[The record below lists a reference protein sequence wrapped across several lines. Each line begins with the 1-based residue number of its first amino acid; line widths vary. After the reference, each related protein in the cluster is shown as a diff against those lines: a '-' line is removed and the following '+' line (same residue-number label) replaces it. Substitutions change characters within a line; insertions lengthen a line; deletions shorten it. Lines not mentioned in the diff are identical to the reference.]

1 MNIKTTLLTG
11 LMLVGAASLH
21 AKQAPAFTLTDTN
34 GTEHSLSDFEGKVV
48 VLEWFNEGCPF
59 VKKHYVKGNMQ
70 ALQTAYTEKGV
81 VWLRIVSSAEGK
93 QGYKSNEQHNATT
106 DKWKVTST
114 ALLVDADGKV
124 GKSYE
129 AKTTPHMFV
138 ISAEGQIAYQG
149 AIDDKRST
157 NADHIPDSKNYVK
170 AALDSLLAGEKVE
183 VARTAPYGCSVK
195 Y

>member
-1 MNIKTTLLTG
+1 MNVKTALLSC
-11 LMLVGAASLH
+11 LLLAGATALH

-34 GTEHSLSDFEGKVV
+34 GTEHSLSDFAGKIV

-59 VKKHYVKGNMQ
+59 VKKHYTKGNMQ
-70 ALQTAYTEKGV
+70 ALQKAYAEKGV
-81 VWLRIVSSAEGK
+81 VWLRIVSSATGK
-93 QGYKSNEQHNATT
+93 QGYKSNEEHNATT
-106 DKWKVTST
+106 DKWKVNST

-124 GKSYE
+124 GKSYS

-138 ISAEGQIAYQG
+138 INAEGAIAYQG

>member
-1 MNIKTTLLTG
+1 MKLPSLILSG
-11 LMLVGAASLH
+11 LFLMGAASLH
-21 AKQAPAFTLTDTN
+21 AKQAPDFTLTDTN
-34 GTEHSLSDFEGKVV
+34 GTEHSLSGFAGKVV

-59 VKKHYVKGNMQ
+59 VKKHYTKGNMQ
-70 ALQTAYTEKGV
+70 ALQKAYTEKDV
-81 VWLRIVSSAEGK
+81 IWLRIISSAPGK
-93 QGYKSNEQHNATT
+93 QGHKTNEAHNATT
-106 DKWKVTST
+106 EKWKVNST

-124 GKSYE
+124 GKEYG

-138 ISAEGQIAYQG
+138 ISAAGEIAYQG

-157 NADHIPDSKNYVK
+157 NAAHIPDSKNYVK

-183 VARTAPYGCSVK
+183 VSRTAPYGCSVK